1 MANVLLFRQ
10 FCFIELSGNGGGGG
24 LLCFFFGFFLI
35 NCVRP
40 VNTECTID
48 KTTMFNDVFL
58 ESPNQKKEKYD
69 PAYQPTSEDNHKF
82 VYSQ

>member
-1 MANVLLFRQ
+1 MSL
-10 FCFIELSGNGGGGG
+10 ID
-24 LLCFFFGFFLI
+24 FFFGFFLI